1 MTYHLAGLRLHSVG
15 ERSARFTDLS
25 LDFTAPE
32 DEAPAPA
39 DSVVWLRNGGGKSS
53 LLSLFYALL
62 LPNANDFLGRV
73 AKRSL
78 TDYVDTGDT
87 AHTIAIWHPAAV
99 SGTLDGAAEHVLITG
114 AVYEWADLRRPAD
127 ADRARDKLNVSFYAF
142 YAVPGVLEPGSLPIS
157 DESGSPLRQNAF
169 LAAVRE
175 AAAAYP
181 QAADLVITS
190 RQHEWTTALVNRGL
204 DPELFRTQKQMNHV
218 EGGVEDMFKFAS
230 ARQFIDLLI
239 DLTAAP
245 EDAENVAQ
253 RLSSIA
259 SLLQTKPAKKA
270 EREFCMESVTG
281 LGLLE
286 LAHAEVLSA
295 QEALGRAEDAAHA
308 LAAAF
313 AASRFEANTRNDSL
327 EERAGEVD
335 RKRGA
340 ADQQQGV
347 AYDLL
352 YLYQLRGAKFRVES
366 ADREETTARNAV
378 NAAKEA
384 VAAWEV
390 AGQIAVKRKL
400 LADLEANAREAA
412 QERNRTAPQRRAHDE
427 HAARLRTRLLALAA
441 EHAEAAGQ
449 ALDDQGEAERSAGEH
464 KVKAER
470 YRVEASEADQE
481 GAGARAKLDTLAA
494 DIEAAVLA
502 GSLPDATTDPSAH
515 DAALGLRRE
524 ALDATLKEVRA
535 RRQECPAIRQRLAD
549 RQTELLGEIAK
560 LDIDRG
566 RVAGERSTLE
576 DRSAVL
582 SADQRIL
589 DLTEAT
595 DDVPA
600 DIWAEADTLTRRLT
614 DEIVGA
620 DVALVRQEAERM
632 EDRRATDTQARTGRL
647 PTTLDAERVRA
658 ILAGQGIA
666 SETGWTHLLSVM
678 AEARLSELL
687 DDPDL
692 VRVGLGVVV
701 ATEQAEDAAL
711 ALLEIDATTTALV
724 GLYTAADASRA
735 ARATGSPAPA
745 VTPVWTGLHRGL
757 VDTAV
762 AEAAISRIHAR
773 IAEHERERTA
783 LTTQRDRDRTLLTEL
798 TQFLA
803 DCPTGHLA
811 GLEWRIADLDR
822 ALGELDQSV
831 SEIRAKL
838 DELEAAERADAE
850 LEADTTAALS
860 EVAQRRA
867 RLATL
872 IPKVAAADSWRE
884 ALEEATRKS
893 RRAIEQA
900 SHHESEREAAS
911 VRALAA
917 ATAANS
923 ANVAAKQRTAEAE
936 SVRFLDTAPE
946 VDDDETVLLDSLR
959 GTYED
964 AERAW
969 AVQAADSVLAE
980 RERMIQAQ
988 LVDVNAALGEVNKI
1002 VVERAD
1008 SLLLTRLGQTVADRA
1023 AALADARQTGSE
1035 AQTALG
1041 RAEAESKIRRSELKT
1056 ITQRRLEPPR
1066 RALPVEPDDAE
1077 HADSLAAEQ
1086 EKVGQTAVER
1096 RIAAERELAAIRE
1109 QQDRLKAR
1117 ANTFLLLA
1125 DGLPEAGER
1134 AAPAFEGDE
1143 AAARARRGAVARN
1156 VLDTRERYNEKVGA
1170 RTRAVGDLRT
1180 IGSRFQTVA
1189 TPAKDRLAH
1198 VPEEI
1203 VAEQAGA
1210 LIRQLRLRAE
1220 MIEGELAGIAKDQA
1234 IVVDSLAHLV
1244 SSTLETLRKA
1254 ERYSRVTTQLGG
1266 WSGKQ
1271 VLRIGFAAPASE
1283 ADLRTYV
1290 DRVIERRIEASVKAE
1305 GLPLLKDAV
1314 HEAAGPAGFRV
1325 KVLKPTLDVV
1335 STTEDI
1341 TRLGKWSG
1349 GEKLT
1354 VCVALYCTIAALRAA
1369 NAGRRDRSGG
1379 VLLLDNPIGRASHGS
1394 LVGLQRAVAAAHR
1407 VQLVYTTGVKDPDA
1421 VSRFPTVIRLD
1432 NRPGRTRNRRYIVE
1446 QKNDDTGTRTV
1457 DGVRVAHAEQPPEA
1471 SR

>member
-1 MTYHLAGLRLHSVG
+1 MTYHLAELRLHSVG
-15 ERSARFTDLS
+15 ERSARFTDLA
-25 LDFTAPE
+25 LDFTAP
-32 DEAPAPA
+32 DGPAVTPA

-53 LLSLFYALL
+53 LLSLFYALV

-87 AHTIAIWHPAAV
+87 SHTIAVWHPAT
-99 SGTLDGAAEHVLITG
+99 SGTLDGAAEHVLVTG

-127 ADRARDKLNVSFYAF
+127 ADKARDKLNISFYAF
-142 YAVPGVLEPGSLPIS
+142 YAVPGVLEPGRLPLS
-157 DESGSPLRQNAF
+157 DESGTPLRQNAF

-175 AAAAYP
+175 AAAAHP

-190 RQHEWTTALVNRGL
+190 RQHEWTTALVNRSL

-239 DLTAAP
+239 ELTAAP
-245 EDAENVAQ
+245 EDADNVAQ

-270 EREFCMESVTG
+270 EREFCLESVTG
-281 LGLLE
+281 LGRLE
-286 LAHAEVLSA
+286 VVHAEVLAA
-295 QEALGRAEDAAHA
+295 QDALGRAEDAAHA

-313 AASRFEANTRNDSL
+313 VASRSEAQIKTDAL
-327 EERAGEVD
+327 GERAGEVD
-335 RKRGA
+335 RRRSV

-352 YLYQLRGAKFRVES
+352 YLYQLRGARFRVEE
-366 ADREETTARNAV
+366 ADHEEAASRDAV
-378 NAAKEA
+378 NAANET
-384 VAAWEV
+384 VSAWEV
-390 AGQIAVKRKL
+390 AGHLAAKRKL
-400 LADLEANAREAA
+400 ETDLDANAREAA
-412 QERNRTAPQRRAHDE
+412 EERTRTAPQRREHDD
-427 HAARLRTRLLALAA
+427 HAARLRTRLLSLAA

-449 ALDDQGEAERSAGEH
+449 ARDDQREAEQSARQHNAEAERF
-464 KVKAER
+464 
-470 YRVEASEADQE
+470 RVEARKADQE
-481 GAGARAKLDTLAA
+481 AAGAQAKLDTLAA

-502 GSLPDATTDPSAH
+502 GALPDAATDPSAH
-515 DAALGLRRE
+515 DAALADRWE
-524 ALDATLKEVRA
+524 AQETTLADVRA
-535 RRQECPAIRQRLAD
+535 RRQERPVARQRLAD
-549 RQTELLGEIAK
+549 RRTELSGEIAK
-560 LDIDRG
+560 LDADRG
-566 RVAGERSTLE
+566 RAAAERSALA
-576 DRSAVL
+576 DRSAAL
-582 SADQRIL
+582 SGDQRVL
-589 DLTEAT
+589 DLTEASG
-595 DDVPA
+595 DVPA

-620 DVALVRQEAERM
+620 DLALVRHEAERM
-632 EDRRATDTQARTGRL
+632 EDRRATETQARTGLL
-647 PTTLDAERVRA
+647 PTTLDADRVRT
-658 ILAGQGIA
+658 ILSGQGIA
-666 SETGWTHLLSVM
+666 SETGWTHLLSVV
-678 AEARLSELL
+678 ADARLSELL
-687 DDPDL
+687 GDPDL

-711 ALLEIDATTTALV
+711 TLLEADASTTALV
-724 GLYTAADASRA
+724 GLYTAADASRV
-735 ARATGSPAPA
+735 ARATGSPVPA

-762 AEAAISRIHAR
+762 AEAAINRIHAR
-773 IAEHERERTA
+773 ITDHERERTA
-783 LTTQRDRDRTLLTEL
+783 LMTDRDRDRTLLADL

-803 DCPTGHLA
+803 DCPAGHLDA
-811 GLEWRIADLDR
+811 LERRIADLDR
-822 ALGELDQSV
+822 TLGELGESV
-831 SEIRAKL
+831 SAVL
-838 DELEAAERADAE
+838 AELEALEVAERADAQ
-850 LEADTTAALS
+850 LETDTTAALS
-860 EVAQRRA
+860 EIAQRRA
-867 RLATL
+867 QLATL
-872 IPKVAAADSWRE
+872 IPKVAAAGTWRE
-884 ALEEATRKS
+884 ALEEANGRS
-893 RRAIEQA
+893 SQAMEQA
-900 SHHESEREAAS
+900 DHHETEREAAS
-911 VRALAA
+911 ARAVTAA
-917 ATAANS
+917 AAANS
-923 ANVAAKQRTAEAE
+923 ENLAAEQRTAEAE
-936 SVRFLDTAPE
+936 SVRFLDAVLE
-946 VDDDETVLLDSLR
+946 VQDDETVLLDSLR
-959 GTYED
+959 ATYED

-969 AVQAADSVLAE
+969 AVQAAQSVLAE
-980 RERMIQAQ
+980 RERVIRGQ
-988 LVDVNAALGEVNKI
+988 LADVNAALAQADGS
-1002 VVERAD
+1002 VVEQAD
-1008 SLLLTRLGQTVADRA
+1008 SLLLTRRGQTAADRA
-1023 AALADARQTGSE
+1023 SALADARQKGSD
-1035 AQTALG
+1035 ALTALG
-1041 RAEAESKIRRSELKT
+1041 RAEAEAKNRKSELKA

-1066 RALPVEPDDAE
+1066 RALPTEPDDAE

-1086 EKVGQTAVER
+1086 ERIGQAAVER
-1096 RIAAERELAAIRE
+1096 RIAAEKELAAIRE
-1109 QQDRLKAR
+1109 QQNGLKER

-1134 AAPAFEGDE
+1134 IALAFDGDE
-1143 AAARARRGAVARN
+1143 DAARARKAAVAKD
-1156 VLDTRERYNEKVGA
+1156 VLDTRERHNVKVGA
-1170 RTRAVGDLRT
+1170 RTRAVGDLRA

-1189 TPAKDRLAH
+1189 TPAKDRLVH
-1198 VPEEI
+1198 DPEEV

-1234 IVVDSLAHLV
+1234 IIVDSLTHLV

-1254 ERYSRVTTQLGG
+1254 ERYSRVTTHLGG

-1271 VLRIGFAAPASE
+1271 VLRIGFTVPASE

-1290 DRVIERRIEASVKAE
+1290 DRVIERRIEAKVKAE

-1394 LVGLQRAVAAAHR
+1394 LVTLQRAVAAAHR

-1432 NRPGRTRNRRYIVE
+1432 NRPGRTRNRRYIVGE
-1446 QKNDDTGTRTV
+1446 ENGDADTRSV
-1457 DGVRVAHAEQPPEA
+1457 EGVRVAHTERPPEA
-1471 SR
+1471 AR